1 MERREAVEVRIYK
14 MTQRSTRIK
23 NISWTNVAGRKQAIE
38 PNVIQACVSTELIL
52 KVVSLG

>member
-1 MERREAVEVRIYK
+1 MERREAMEVRIYK

-23 NISWTNVAGRKQAIE
+23 NISWTTVAGRKQAIE